1 MAMIVSRL
9 AKWELYRT
17 RDASTCTCLGQV
29 KIKKLA
35 IDLGGEV
42 TTGSPG
48 AFGPVVVRRRL
59 GATLRRLR
67 ESANLRLEE
76 VAAELEVSTSKISRL
91 ETGHS
96 VPKTWDVRNLL
107 SVYGLVDAERRS
119 EILRWV
125 DESKA
130 VAWWHPYSE
139 GSPAD
144 IDYYLSL
151 ESEAAS
157 ISHFCTLIPGL
168 LQTPD
173 YARAVLSG
181 MSGDDHGLTER
192 ELDGLVAI
200 RVGRQAALRWPE
212 NPLAFTVVLDESAL
226 QRSVGTPEVMMG
238 QLQALVNL
246 ADAVDLRIRP
256 LSAPV
261 RRFSL
266 SPFTIFFPRL
276 SSVDLTVVNIE
287 ASGRDYYLEEATDVV
302 EFQAAFGVLVNDSW
316 SREQSVLRIRE
327 LIA

>member
-1 MAMIVSRL
+1 
-9 AKWELYRT
+9 
-17 RDASTCTCLGQV
+17 
-29 KIKKLA
+29 
-35 IDLGGEV
+35 
-42 TTGSPG
+42 
-48 AFGPVVVRRRL
+48 VVVRRRL

-67 ESANLRLEE
+67 EDANLRLEQ

-96 VPKTWDVRNLL
+96 LPKTWDVRNLL
-107 SVYGLVDAERRS
+107 SVYGLEDAERRD

-139 GSPAD
+139 ASPTD
-144 IDYYLSL
+144 IEYYLSL

-157 ISHFCTLIPGL
+157 ISHFCTLVPGL
-168 LQTPD
+168 LQTSA
-173 YARAVLSG
+173 YARAVLG
-181 MSGDDHGLTER
+181 EMSGDPNALTDS

-200 RVGRQAALRWPE
+200 RVGRQAALRRLE
-212 NPLAFTVVLDESAL
+212 NPLAFAVVLDESAL
-226 QRSVGTPEVMMG
+226 LRSVGTPEVMMG
-238 QLQALVNL
+238 QLEALVDL
-246 ADAVDLRIRP
+246 AHAVDLRIRP

-276 SSVDLTVVNIE
+276 TSIDSTVVNIE
-287 ASGRDYYLEEATDVV
+287 ASGRDYYLEEASDVV

-316 SREQSVLRIRE
+316 SREQSVSRIRE
-327 LIA
+327 LIS